1 MSTRSNI
8 AIETKDG
15 QVKAVYCHSDGYL
28 SGVGK
33 TLIQHYTNYD
43 DVEKLINGGGI
54 SSLGDN
60 LNDTSYY
67 CRDWGRKDEDKPMI
81 YNNEYCM
88 IFDMSGATMI
98 EYIYLFKNND
108 WYVSDSKYI
117 NKKKLGKDAYDMGLS
132 YWTNFNKVLSKK
144 YAKELKDEPKMTE
157 KQMISQIG
165 GMLKQ
170 NFSSDNIL
178 IQGQEMK
185 SKKEVN

>member
-1 MSTRSNI
+1 
-8 AIETKDG
+8 
-15 QVKAVYCHSDGYL
+15 
-28 SGVGK
+28 
-33 TLIQHYTNYD
+33 
-43 DVEKLINGGGI
+43 
-54 SSLGDN
+54 
-60 LNDTSYY
+60 
-67 CRDWGRKDEDKPMI
+67 
-81 YNNEYCM
+81 
-88 IFDMSGATMI
+88 MI

-108 WYVSDSKYI
+108 WYVSESKYI

-144 YAKELKDEPKMTE
+144 YAEELKDEPKMTE